1 MVPIVLNVTRSKETS
16 IKKKMVH
23 GFKMSKV
30 KSEKAWKKKKQKTKK
45 NSITK
50 ENKINA
56 KEKNKHCALGT
67 EKGIIT
73 LTRQSRGLSRW
84 G

>member
-1 MVPIVLNVTRSKETS
+1 MVPIVLNVTRSKHTS
-16 IKKKMVH
+16 IKKMVH
-23 GFKMSKV
+23 GFKMSKL
-30 KSEKAWKKKKQKTKK
+30 KSERKAWK

-73 LTRQSRGLSRW
+73 LTR
-84 G
+84 